1 MEGNNVRSFEN
12 LCKIFE
18 MRIKLDRKK
27 KVKTPSDVLI
37 NYEKYAK
44 KIDNIYNEEFEKEVR
59 PLITPSKTIDEEKDR
74 LEKLIKLLEDRLEK
88 RNDLEDRYYLA
99 TGDYISGLQIVISD
113 KELDEKRERLSLI
126 NRYLETNSE
135 IESVHDS
142 IAKLKVML
150 SEEEEKKEDYKG
162 KNQIMEDDL
171 YSEFMKVIKEDNTY
185 NNITEDNIDEELNN
199 IKSLVKESKETLDVT
214 RDSVKNLITSGLE
227 DDYSSYVDE
236 AEKSYF
242 VIKNKEL
249 FLKLYKLVN
258 TFEDDFNGIFT
269 KRDNIEEILDERKS
283 LREDL
288 SITEIDELTSFEK
301 KVLEQI
307 SVTDKEKEVL
317 DNISNYTS
325 RIEFKESRLD
335 ELEHDNNSV
344 EILAILREFNLIDT
358 YDSDEYGSE
367 EEVTTEDTSDETKEE
382 VKEGE
387 SQVDE
392 EPIVKEVIDPYRIKE
407 VIDAPLTLNLGLA
420 KLKGEAVREKVNKK
434 LNPKPVSFDEILSDT
449 KKEEPVLEVP
459 SIPEEPKVEVPKE
472 EEKKEDTPVPP
483 MWEMPKLEETVVPK
497 KSEEPVWNIPSIPEE
512 PKIDVPK
519 EEVKKE
525 DTPVTPMWEMPKWEE
540 PKVEPQVWNTPSGE
554 DRIVSAVPLWEDIK
568 PKLEDN
574 TPSNLDTNINLFD
587 TSSNTNSD
595 SSNNSFWIPVSDEK
609 METSSFPNINIPIND
624 GLSSNDN
631 FGFPEL
637 NNN

>member
-1 MEGNNVRSFEN
+1 MEGNNVKSFEN

-18 MRIKLDRKK
+18 MRIKLDREK

-59 PLITPSKTIDEEKDR
+59 PLITPSKTIEEEKDR

-113 KELDEKRERLSLI
+113 KELDEKRERLGLI
-126 NRYLETNSE
+126 NRYLETTSE

-142 IAKLKVML
+142 ISKLKVLL

-171 YSEFMKVIKEDNTY
+171 YSEFMKVIKEDNAY

-199 IKSLVKESKETLDVT
+199 IKSLVKESRETLDVT

-269 KRDNIEEILDERKS
+269 KRDNIEEILDERKN

-288 SITEIDELTSFEK
+288 SITDIDELTSFEK

-358 YDSDEYGSE
+358 YDSDEYGSDVE
-367 EEVTTEDTSDETKEE
+367 STEAISDETKED
-382 VKEGE
+382 VKEEEAQIEE
-387 SQVDE
+387 S
-392 EPIVKEVIDPYRIKE
+392 IVKEVIDPYRIKE
-407 VIDAPLTLNLGLA
+407 VRDAPLTLNLGLA

-434 LNPKPVSFDEILSDT
+434 LNPKFVSFDEILSDT
-449 KKEEPVLEVP
+449 KKEEPSLKVP
-459 SIPEEPKVEVPKE
+459 SIPEEPKVE
-472 EEKKEDTPVPP
+472 EKK
-483 MWEMPKLEETVVPK
+483 
-497 KSEEPVWNIPSIPEE
+497 
-512 PKIDVPK
+512 DV
-519 EEVKKE
+519 
-525 DTPVTPMWEMPKWEE
+525 TSVTPMWEMPKWEE
-540 PKVEPQVWNTPSGE
+540 PKKEEPLVWNIPTSGE
-554 DRIVSAVPLWEDIK
+554 NKEGDKIISAVPLWEDIK

-574 TPSNLDTNINLFD
+574 TPNNLDTNIDIFN
-587 TSSNTNSD
+587 TPSNSTTTNND
-595 SSNNSFWIPVSDEK
+595 VNNNINNDSFWIPVSDEK

>member
-18 MRIKLDRKK
+18 MRIKLDREK

-59 PLITPSKTIDEEKDR
+59 PLITPSKTIEEEKDR

-113 KELDEKRERLSLI
+113 KELDEKRERLGLI
-126 NRYLETNSE
+126 NRYLETTSE

-142 IAKLKVML
+142 ISKLKVLL

-171 YSEFMKVIKEDNTY
+171 YSEFMKVIKEDNAY

-199 IKSLVKESKETLDVT
+199 IKSLVKESRETLDVT

-288 SITEIDELTSFEK
+288 SITDIDELTSFEK

-358 YDSDEYGSE
+358 YDSDEYGSDVESTEVASDEAKEAAKKE
-367 EEVTTEDTSDETKEE
+367 EE
-382 VKEGE
+382 
-387 SQVDE
+387 SQIE

-407 VIDAPLTLNLGLA
+407 VRDAPLTLNLGLA

-449 KKEEPVLEVP
+449 KKEEPVWEVP
-459 SIPEEPKVEVPKE
+459 SIPEEPKVEE
-472 EEKKEDTPVPP
+472 
-483 MWEMPKLEETVVPK
+483 
-497 KSEEPVWNIPSIPEE
+497 S
-512 PKIDVPK
+512 K

-525 DTPVTPMWEMPKWEE
+525 NTPVTPMWEMPKWEE
-540 PKVEPQVWNTPSGE
+540 PKKEEPPVWNIPTSSENKEE
-554 DRIVSAVPLWEDIK
+554 DKIVSAVPLWEDIK

-574 TPSNLDTNINLFD
+574 TPNNLDTNIDIFD
-587 TSSNTNSD
+587 TPSNSTTNNNIN
-595 SSNNSFWIPVSDEK
+595 NNSFWIPVSDEK